1 MKRKVNPRWVLVIV
15 SSLLLPLSVEAAT
28 SYSSV
33 ALNLYA
39 VLHGV
44 FAIIFLTNAAVSETG
59 FFIEESEEV
68 RSLKRENDCLISL
81 IASDD
86 NDLSEWLR
94 SSRWKDSLS
103 LHKRIREL
111 EAELSVAKKKG
122 LLKNG
127 S

>member
-1 MKRKVNPRWVLVIV
+1 MKRKLNPRWVLVIV

-44 FAIIFLTNAAVSETG
+44 FVITFLTNAVISETG

-94 SSRWKDSLS
+94 SNRWKDSFALY
-103 LHKRIREL
+103 KRIREL

-122 LLKNG
+122 
-127 S
+127 